1 MAKFTVIPGTP
12 PPDTP
17 KQRVI
22 NRLKAIERPPEIL
35 ECPRCAG
42 REVLELRSGVTH
54 KDGKISGGIKT
65 VVCAT
70 CFLKGERVVLA

>member
-1 MAKFTVIPGTP
+1 MAKFTIIPGTP

-22 NRLKAIERPPEIL
+22 DRLKAHKDPEIL

-54 KDGKISGGIKT
+54 QQGKITGGIKT

>member
-1 MAKFTVIPGTP
+1 MAKFTVIEGTP

-17 KQRVI
+17 KQRVVD
-22 NRLKAIERPPEIL
+22 RLKAIRQPDIL

-54 KDGKISGGIKT
+54 KQGRISGGIAT